1 MKTFNHNKFTTVA
14 ATILGVAFLAA
25 GAQASEANSVTVRY
39 SDLNLNTAAGA
50 KVLYQRI
57 NSAAKQVCGDVD
69 SRQMQRAAVAKACMD
84 QAIENS
90 VRAVNN
96 AQLTHTANEHGYG
109 VATDITVAS
118 AR

>member
-25 GAQASEANSVTVRY
+25 GAQAGETNSVTVRY

-69 SRQMQRAAVAKACMD
+69 SRQMQRATVAKACMD